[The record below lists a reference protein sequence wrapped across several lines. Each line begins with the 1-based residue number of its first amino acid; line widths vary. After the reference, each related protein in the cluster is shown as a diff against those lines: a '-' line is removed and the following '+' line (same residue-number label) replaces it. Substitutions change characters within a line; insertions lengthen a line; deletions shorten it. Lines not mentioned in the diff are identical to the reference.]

1 MSLANR
7 STAGVVLASNMKIF
21 QDIKHL
27 SVRLG
32 MEEGLRNKRRY
43 ITFDLSK
50 KFWPF
55 VFLRNKERIIII
67 IVKFFWLCKRWFQ
80 ADKD

>member
-1 MSLANR
+1 VWCLSLANR

-55 VFLRNKERIIII
+55 VFLRNKSVSNKNREIFLALQK
-67 IVKFFWLCKRWFQ
+67 VVSG
-80 ADKD
+80 